1 MNDSVF
7 NSYLNAFVLIRWLSN
22 YHALVL
28 MFYIVTGEF
37 AVEHH
42 HKEGNIPGT
51 DEPFSCDFD
60 NYMEFDEYAVATV
73 EVPGAQFY
81 LSDERGDYPTQDEVD
96 PLEGRY
102 KFWLNAV
109 LCFEDW
115 IEYTIEKAHSSGKK
129 AIFFAH
135 QAHYWGVDVEV
146 RSFQSQILVFVFIS
160 HYLCQMMLVLRA

>member
-1 MNDSVF
+1 
-7 NSYLNAFVLIRWLSN
+7 
-22 YHALVL
+22 

-146 RSFQSQILVFVFIS
+146 RSFQSQIFMFVFTG
-160 HYLCQMMLVLRA
+160 HYL